1 MNKFVALLRGINVG
15 GHRKIKMTDL
25 KSSLEETGFKNIQ
38 TYIQSGNIVFE
49 TELKSED
56 IIGKKIEEIIMKD
69 FGFEVPAIINSK
81 ADFVQIY
88 QQIPYEKNESLYVVF
103 LKDVPEP
110 DNISH
115 LNSVIFGNEE
125 FKYVNKAVYLKLNQP
140 YHKSKLDHR
149 FIEKYLKVKATARNY
164 KTIGKIV
171 ELLK

>member
-15 GHRKIKMTDL
+15 GHRKIKMADL
-25 KSSLEETGFKNIQ
+25 KSSLQKTGFKNIQ

-49 TELKSED
+49 TELISED

-81 ADFVQIY
+81 TDFYQIY
-88 QQIPYEKNESLYVVF
+88 QQIPYERNESLYVVF

-115 LNSVIFGNEE
+115 FNSVIFENEE
-125 FKYVNKAVYLKLNQP
+125 FKYVNKAVYLKLKQP
-140 YHKSKLDHR
+140 YHESKLDHS
-149 FIEKYLKVKATARNY
+149 FIEKYLKVRATARNY

-171 ELLK
+171 ELL